1 MSDNEQNFAARQQE
15 TAEADVASVDVGDSP
30 SDVEAKVIGL
40 THIAGVPSH
49 DAKDADEADSEAKP

>member
-1 MSDNEQNFAARQQE
+1 MSDNDQDFEARQKE
-15 TAEADVASVDVGDSP
+15 TAETDVASVEVGDSP

-49 DAKDADEADSEAKP
+49 DAKDADEADSEATP